1 MNIPRM
7 LRTVEAA
14 DRLDQPAERLATSI
28 RRVFGQGRVA
38 DWVRGSQLGHPVH
51 PILVTL
57 PIGAW
62 SSAAALRIAGQNDA
76 ARRLVLIGLLATP
89 ATVAAGLADFRDLDI
104 YQRRVGLVHAAANG
118 VAALLFFAAYLTRGE
133 FTATVFGAAG
143 LAAMGAGGALGGH
156 LSYALGA
163 GVHRW
168 QDEPAPL
175 EVSPASVS

>member
-7 LRTVEAA
+7 LRAVEAA
-14 DRLDQPAERLATSI
+14 DRLDRPAARLAASV
-28 RRVFGQGRVA
+28 RRVLGQGRVA

-62 SSAAALRIAGQNDA
+62 SSAAALRIAGQSDG

-89 ATVAAGLADFRDLDI
+89 ATVAAGLADFGDLDT
-104 YQRRVGLVHAAANG
+104 YQRRVGLVHATANG
-118 VAALLFFAAYLTRGE
+118 VAALLFSAAYLTRRD
-133 FTATVFGAAG
+133 FTATVFGGAG
-143 LAAMGAGGALGGH
+143 LAAMGVGGALGGH

-168 QDEPAPL
+168 QKEAAPL
-175 EVSPASVS
+175 DLSPASVP